1 MRYALAA
8 FCLVA
13 TTTAAGAQAV
23 TTRIETRPY
32 YGAITTIEHGVRV
45 TRSLPPH
52 DRIIINPNGA
62 TPLSL
67 NIGGGEAGNTVVQNS
82 TSQTTVNGPHAG
94 SFLGVPGYGG
104 PRPVMQRPAMQ
115 QPGMPRPHQGHRT
128 VSPTQAAPNHVS
140 PKP

>member
-1 MRYALAA
+1 MRFALAA

-13 TTTAAGAQAV
+13 ATTAVGAQAV

-67 NIGGGEAGNTVVQNS
+67 NIGGGEAGNTVVQNNS
-82 TSQTTVNGPHAG
+82 SQTTVNGPHSG
-94 SFLGVPGYGG
+94 GYHGVPGYDG
-104 PRPVMQRPAMQ
+104 PRPVMQRPVMQ
-115 QPGMPRPHQGHRT
+115 HPGMHRPHPGHRT
-128 VSPTQAAPNHVS
+128 VSPNHVP
-140 PKP
+140 PKH